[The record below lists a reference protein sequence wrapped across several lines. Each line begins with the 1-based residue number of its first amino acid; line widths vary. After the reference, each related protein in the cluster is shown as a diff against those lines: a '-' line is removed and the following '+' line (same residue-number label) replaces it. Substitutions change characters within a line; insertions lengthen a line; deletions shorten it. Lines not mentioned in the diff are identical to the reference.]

1 MEVILVN
8 QVIFGEHF
16 KVLEIRKKWSKIR
29 LAHDSYEGWICNKQ
43 WIEIEEDI
51 YKQLD
56 KEVATITTD
65 ILDIITKTHHQPI
78 VIGSILPS
86 YKSGHALINNEMYQF
101 DGLTTPGFIKKDKL
115 VENAL
120 MYLNAPYLWG
130 GRSQLGIDCSG
141 FTQMV
146 CRLQGVDLP
155 RDKKVA
161 YSNMVCNHRP
171 LKKEQDRVRLTLG
184 GDVLDYLGDTASPA
198 ALLIESKLLFN
209 SVISDSHLGARFMS
223 LDIKDFFLQSILH
236 DAEYL
241 RIHSKYFLPDIRTK
255 YNIDNLI
262 STDGYV
268 YCKIKRDMYGL
279 KQAARLTR
287 DQLINNLAPF
297 DYFLSAQAPNIWIHS
312 SKRTIFFV
320 C

>member
-1 MEVILVN
+1 MNYGISNLSIVPMRNEAADQSEMVN

-130 GRSQLGIDCSG
+130 GRSPLGIDCSG

-146 CRLQGVDLP
+146 YRLQGVDLP
-155 RDKKVA
+155 RDAYQQAEVGTTLSFVEESEPGDLAFFDNTEGKITHVGIILEDNHIIHASGKVRIDRIDQQGVF
-161 YSNMVCNHRP
+161 NTTIGNHTHK
-171 LKKEQDRVRLTLG
+171 LRL
-184 GDVLDYLGDTASPA
+184 
-198 ALLIESKLLFN
+198 
-209 SVISDSHLGARFMS
+209 
-223 LDIKDFFLQSILH
+223 IKSI
-236 DAEYL
+236 
-241 RIHSKYFLPDIRTK
+241 
-255 YNIDNLI
+255 
-262 STDGYV
+262 
-268 YCKIKRDMYGL
+268 C
-279 KQAARLTR
+279 
-287 DQLINNLAPF
+287 
-297 DYFLSAQAPNIWIHS
+297 
-312 SKRTIFFV
+312 
-320 C
+320 

>member
-1 MEVILVN
+1 MNYGISNLSIVPMRNEAADQSEMVN

-29 LAHDSYEGWICNKQ
+29 LAHDSYEGWISNKQ

-130 GRSQLGIDCSG
+130 GRSPLGIDCSG

-146 CRLQGVDLP
+146 YRLQGVDLP
-155 RDKKVA
+155 RDAYQQAEVGTTLSFVEESEPGDLAFFDNAEGKITHVGIILEDNHIIHASGKVRIDRIDQQGIF
-161 YSNMVCNHRP
+161 NTEIGNHTHK
-171 LKKEQDRVRLTLG
+171 LRL
-184 GDVLDYLGDTASPA
+184 
-198 ALLIESKLLFN
+198 
-209 SVISDSHLGARFMS
+209 
-223 LDIKDFFLQSILH
+223 IKSI
-236 DAEYL
+236 
-241 RIHSKYFLPDIRTK
+241 
-255 YNIDNLI
+255 
-262 STDGYV
+262 
-268 YCKIKRDMYGL
+268 C
-279 KQAARLTR
+279 
-287 DQLINNLAPF
+287 
-297 DYFLSAQAPNIWIHS
+297 
-312 SKRTIFFV
+312 
-320 C
+320 

>member
-1 MEVILVN
+1 MNYGISNLSIVPMRNEAADQSEMVN

-130 GRSQLGIDCSG
+130 GRSPLGIDCSG

-146 CRLQGVDLP
+146 YRLQGVDLP
-155 RDKKVA
+155 RDAYQQAEVGTTLSFVEESEPGDLAFFDNAEGKITHVGIILEDNHIIHASGKVRIDRIDQQGVF
-161 YSNMVCNHRP
+161 NNEIGNHTHK
-171 LKKEQDRVRLTLG
+171 LRL
-184 GDVLDYLGDTASPA
+184 
-198 ALLIESKLLFN
+198 
-209 SVISDSHLGARFMS
+209 
-223 LDIKDFFLQSILH
+223 IKSI
-236 DAEYL
+236 
-241 RIHSKYFLPDIRTK
+241 
-255 YNIDNLI
+255 
-262 STDGYV
+262 
-268 YCKIKRDMYGL
+268 C
-279 KQAARLTR
+279 
-287 DQLINNLAPF
+287 
-297 DYFLSAQAPNIWIHS
+297 
-312 SKRTIFFV
+312 
-320 C
+320 